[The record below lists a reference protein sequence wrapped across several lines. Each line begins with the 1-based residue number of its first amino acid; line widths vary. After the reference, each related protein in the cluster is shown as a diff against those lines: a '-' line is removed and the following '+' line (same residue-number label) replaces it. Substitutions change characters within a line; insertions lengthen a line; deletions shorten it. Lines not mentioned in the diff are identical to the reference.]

1 MTTRLPFISV
11 VVFLAAAT
19 CASAQTPRTGK
30 LMREKLL
37 HSQRILA
44 ALTTSDYTMLQRETL
59 ALTKVTQ
66 NPVWDELMTTPFQP
80 YARDFAKALAGL
92 AAASDRRDYD
102 AAGASFTALTTAC
115 LGCHKHVMSSRIARA
130 P

>member
-1 MTTRLPFISV
+1 MTKRLSLIALT
-11 VVFLAAAT
+11 VFLAGAT

-44 ALTTSDYTMLQRETL
+44 ALTTSDWTLLQRETL

-66 NPVWDELMTTPFQP
+66 NPIWDELMTAPFQP
-80 YARDFAKALAGL
+80 YAANFAKALSGL
-92 AAASDRRDYD
+92 AGAADRRDYD
-102 AAGASFTALTTAC
+102 AAGASYSALTTAC
-115 LGCHKHVMSSRIARA
+115 LGCHKQLMNTRIARK